1 MWSIIG
7 LIIVT
12 IVGYQFYKKLGNS
25 LPILEFMLLIAGLQ
39 WIIGAIIEYHTPF
52 EHYKYYMYVTQS
64 TYMGT
69 VVPGYTLFSVILLWV
84 SKKYPLKL
92 LKQEDFT
99 QFSPYALIFL
109 IVGFCARFITN
120 SIPGSL
126 GFLVLIISSFQY
138 IGAIILFFS
147 KVKWHQY
154 VLYGSII
161 ILLFS
166 SLSSGFF
173 HDFILWSS
181 FFYMFYAIKYQVS
194 HKTKL
199 MTIGLS
205 FFALIVLQGVKSN
218 YRAALELGYD
228 GSPIALFV
236 NTIAAQW
243 NSGFFE
249 ISENQQGLNIRL
261 NQGWIISAVLDQ
273 VPRGQTF
280 ANGQTVK
287 EAIIASIFPRF
298 LMPNKKMA
306 GGQENFK
313 KYTGLYLGA
322 NTSMGISVIGEFYAN
337 YGKGVT
343 LAMGIWGL
351 FLGFIWA
358 FLWRTQFN
366 NPFIVFFLPLIFL
379 QVVKA
384 ETELVV
390 VLNHLV
396 KASIVVFAFFYVTRH
411 LFKWEIYQR
420 YEP

>member
-1 MWSIIG
+1 
-7 LIIVT
+7 
-12 IVGYQFYKKLGNS
+12 
-25 LPILEFMLLIAGLQ
+25 
-39 WIIGAIIEYHTPF
+39 
-52 EHYKYYMYVTQS
+52 
-64 TYMGT
+64 
-69 VVPGYTLFSVILLWV
+69 
-84 SKKYPLKL
+84 
-92 LKQEDFT
+92 
-99 QFSPYALIFL
+99 
-109 IVGFCARFITN
+109 
-120 SIPGSL
+120 
-126 GFLVLIISSFQY
+126 
-138 IGAIILFFS
+138 
-147 KVKWHQY
+147 
-154 VLYGSII
+154 
-161 ILLFS
+161 
-166 SLSSGFF
+166 
-173 HDFILWSS
+173 
-181 FFYMFYAIKYQVS
+181 MFYAIKYQVS

-236 NTIAAQW
+236 NTITAQW

-249 ISENQQGLNIRL
+249 KSENQQGLNIRL